1 MTLHRTPDAAWRFLA
16 TRLAESQNFPIELSH
31 LWPPAFSLPEPRIA
45 FSLPEPRI
53 AFSLPEPRIAFSL
66 PEPGIA
72 ISFPEPRI
80 APPKI
85 SPSVQQAK
93 LARSCSVSI
102 PAAQRWFSLRRAIQQ
117 VFQPLPRLPVLLI
130 A

>member
-45 FSLPEPRI
+45 FSLPEPRT
-53 AFSLPEPRIAFSL
+53 AFSL

-72 ISFPEPRI
+72 FSLPEPKI